1 MKKLILI
8 RHGQSSIFEKKLT
21 GGFTDEPLTDL
32 GREQAHLT
40 GKRLAEMI
48 KDTTNVGFYCS
59 TLKRAHETA
68 QIIGSYISLI
78 PIESDALRDLNNGD
92 AADKTKDEAKLL
104 ELPMTDPMMDW
115 VPYPNAES
123 WRVFYNRVTEFMD
136 LVKLKDHDIV
146 IIVAHFSTNW
156 NIIHWWFDLPEEFLT
171 TMGFKQSLC
180 GIHILGLGKWDIGD
194 KIILKL
200 NSTAHLEHIE
210 KKLE

>member
-8 RHGQSSIFEKKLT
+8 RHGQSTLFEKNLT
-21 GGFTDEPLTDL
+21 GGFTDEPLSDM

-40 GKRLAEMI
+40 GKRIADI
-48 KDTTNVGFYCS
+48 VKNTNNCGFYCS
-59 TLKRAHETA
+59 TLKRSRETA
-68 QIIGSYISLI
+68 KTIGSYISLK
-78 PIESDALRDLNNGD
+78 PVEEPALRDLNNGD
-92 AADKTKDEAKLL
+92 AAFKTKEEAKLL

-115 VPYPNAES
+115 IPYPNAES
-123 WRVFYNRVTEFMD
+123 WRVFYDRVTAFMD
-136 LVKLKDHDIV
+136 ILRLKDFDTV

-156 NIIHWWFDLPEEFLT
+156 NIIHWWFDLPEELLT
-171 TMGFKQSLC
+171 TMGFKQNLC

-200 NSTAHLEHIE
+200 NSTAHLEQLD